1 MNIVDLIKEKF
12 LRLAH
17 RSIVRKTF
25 WLLVAR
31 VLGLLMQLAYFF
43 IIARVLSATE
53 YGLFIGI
60 AAMASLVMSFAS
72 FGSGDIL
79 IKYVS
84 RDNGVFSKYW
94 GRALVLSTV
103 FSFVLLVGCLLASQ
117 VFFAGKV
124 SLLVVALILLSDL
137 FCLTMWNIAGQAFTA
152 FDMLDKVAYT
162 DIFYGVSKLLAA
174 GLLAYYFHD
183 DGLASWA
190 WLYCASSIAT
200 SLFSLVLVTRELGM
214 PQWKQNWN
222 FAELKEGFY
231 FSVGYSADR
240 INGDIDKTMLASSAT
255 LQAAG
260 VYGAGD
266 RFLTAAY
273 APLQV
278 IFSATYMR
286 FFKHGS
292 SGLKGSLAFARRL
305 LPIVSL
311 YGAVTTAGFLLLSPV
326 IPKILGDSYTDTI
339 AVLRL
344 LSPYILILGI
354 QAIAADTLTG
364 AGFQS
369 IRTGIH
375 LLTALFNFALNLLLI
390 PRYSWQ
396 GAAWATLISDGLKLV
411 VLWLTVFFLYRKEK
425 RLSRLIKSNIKVG
438 C

>member
-1 MNIVDLIKEKF
+1 MNIFDLVKEKL

-25 WLLVAR
+25 WLMVAR

-43 IIARVLSATE
+43 IIARVLSAKE

-72 FGSGDIL
+72 LGSGDVL

-84 RDNGVFSKYW
+84 RDNHLFSKYW
-94 GRALVLSTV
+94 GRALTLSTV
-103 FSFVLLVGCLLASQ
+103 FSSVLLVLCLLASQ

-124 SLLVVALILLSDL
+124 SLVIVTLVLFSDL
-137 FCLTMWNIAGQAFTA
+137 FCLTLWNIAGHAFTA

-162 DIFYGVSKLLAA
+162 DLFYGVSKLLAA
-174 GLLAYYFHD
+174 VLLAYYFHE
-183 DGLASWA
+183 DGLGAWA

-200 SLFSLVLVTRELGM
+200 SLFSLGLVTRELGG
-214 PQWKQNWN
+214 PRWKQTWN
-222 FAELKEGFY
+222 FADFKEGVY

-273 APLQV
+273 TPLQV

-292 SGLKGSLAFARRL
+292 SGLKGSLAFAKRL
-305 LPIVSL
+305 LPIVCL
-311 YGAVTTAGFLLLSPV
+311 YGAVTTAGFLLFSPL
-326 IPKILGDSYTDTI
+326 IPIILGDSYGDTI

-344 LSPYILILGI
+344 LSPYILILGV

-375 LLTALFNFALNLLLI
+375 LITALFNFALNLLLI

-425 RLSRLIKSNIKVG
+425 RLDRLMKSNMEVS